1 MKVCFVVDKFPSLSE
16 TFVLDQ
22 IAGCLDRGMEVG
34 VVCNETTF
42 GKELNVDDARWRNLP
57 EGVARWWGGLAPL
70 RPAMRNWTGP
80 LWDKASTAFDIAFAG
95 KLEKYDVIVAHFGN
109 NGLRVARAKKR
120 RRIAAPLVT
129 IFHGHDVGAP
139 MHDGTL
145 SRYGVVFEEGA
156 LQLPVNGFFREAL
169 IEAGAAAERVA
180 VHHMGVNTDEIGF
193 LPAERGAGVLSLIS
207 VCRLTEKKGIG
218 YALQALAELRT
229 QRPDIDWSYT
239 VIGGGETAEQT
250 RDLARKLNLLDRVA
264 FLGPLPHREVK
275 QRLAGAHAF
284 VLPSVMARDGDL
296 EGIPVALMEAMAAG
310 LTVVSTYH
318 SGIPELIEDG
328 RTGLLAPERDVHALA
343 DRLVWIAENPEACAD
358 IARAARRKVED
369 DFDSTRLNDA
379 FADTLFRLVAARAA
393 A

>member
-22 IAGCLDRGMEVG
+22 IAGCLERGMQVG
-34 VVCNETTF
+34 VVCNEATF
-42 GKELNVDDARWRNLP
+42 GKETNVDDSSWRSLP
-57 EGVARWWGGLAPL
+57 EGVERWWGGLAPL
-70 RPAMRNWTGP
+70 RPALRKWSGP
-80 LWDKASTAFDIAFAG
+80 LWDKTSTALDIAMAG

-109 NGLRVARAKKR
+109 NGLRVARAMKR

-145 SRYGVVFEEGA
+145 SRYGVVFSEGA
-156 LQLPVNGFFREAL
+156 LQLPVNGFFRDAL
-169 IEAGAAAERVA
+169 IAAGAAADSVA

-193 LPAERGAGVLSLIS
+193 APAARGAGALSLIS
-207 VCRLTEKKGIG
+207 VCRLTEKKGIDF
-218 YALQALAELRT
+218 ALQALAEIRMR
-229 QRPDIDWSYT
+229 RPDIDWNYQI
-239 VIGGGETAEQT
+239 VGGGEMAEQT
-250 RDLARKLNLLDRVA
+250 QALARRLDLLDRVA
-264 FLGPLPHREVK
+264 FLGPRPHREVK
-275 QRLAGAHAF
+275 QRLAAAHVF
-284 VLPSVMARDGDL
+284 VLPSVKARDGDL

-310 LTVVSTYH
+310 LTVLSTHH

-343 DRLVWIAENPEACAD
+343 ERLIWIADNPEACAG
-358 IARAARRKVED
+358 IALAARRKVEE

-379 FADTLFRLVAARAA
+379 FADTLYRLAAARAA

>member
-22 IAGCLDRGMEVG
+22 VAGCLERGIEVG

-42 GKELNVDDARWRNLP
+42 GKEHNIDDPRWRNLP
-57 EGVARWWGGLAPL
+57 GGVEQWWGALGAL
-70 RPAMRNWTGP
+70 RPSLRRWSGR
-80 LWDKASTAFDIAFAG
+80 LWDKASTALDIAFAG

-109 NGLRVARAKKR
+109 NGLRVARAMKR
-120 RRIAAPLVT
+120 RQIAAPLVT

-145 SRYGVVFEEGA
+145 SRYEAVFRQGA
-156 LQLPVNGFFREAL
+156 LQLPVNGFFRDAL
-169 IEAGAAAERVA
+169 IGAGAAPGSVA
-180 VHHMGVNTDEIGF
+180 VHHMGVNTDEIDF
-193 LPAERGAGVLSLIS
+193 HAGRQDDTSLALIS
-207 VCRLTEKKGIG
+207 VCRLTEKKGIEF
-218 YALQALAELRT
+218 ALRALAEV
-229 QRPDIDWSYT
+229 QASRPDIDWSYT
-239 VIGGGETAEQT
+239 IVGGGE
-250 RDLARKLNLLDRVA
+250 LLDDMRQFAARLGIAERVA
-264 FLGPLPHREVK
+264 FLGPRPHREVK
-275 QRLAGAHAF
+275 QRLSQAHVF
-284 VLPSVMARDGDL
+284 VLPSVMASDGDL

-328 RTGLLAPERDVHALA
+328 RTGLLAPERDAAALA
-343 DRLVWIAENPEACAD
+343 QKLIWIAENPGPCETLA
-358 IARAARRKVED
+358 IAARRKVEE

-379 FADTLFRLVAARAA
+379 FADTLFRLAATRAA